1 MRLPLF
7 IARRYLFSPKK
18 QNAIN
23 IISLISTVGMA
34 VGTAALVIILSV
46 FNGIDELLDDATSAF
61 VPDLTLSPATG
72 KFAGVDPALAARLE
86 ADAEILHYQVV
97 VEEVALA
104 SHGDWMMP
112 VTVKGVDASYDR
124 AMHLSRSIVFGHF
137 ALEEGGRPAAIVGA
151 GIALAL
157 RARPGAETPLTL
169 YYPDRDARGI
179 SPSALHEERVFP
191 VAIFSAQQELDAKY
205 LITGI
210 DAARRLFDAA
220 GCFSKIEITL
230 HDPARVPVVKARL
243 SVDPAYKVEDR
254 HDLNGAFYAMMRS
267 EKLVIFLLLLFIL
280 SIASFNIIASISML
294 IIDKRDDIAVL
305 RALGMGSGRV
315 LAAFRAEGMMITATG
330 MFAGLALGLA
340 LALLQQRYG
349 WISLGDGA
357 YLVEA
362 YPVRVVWGDVLLI
375 LVAVAAIGGAASHF
389 PARLLVRKFTRNK
402 FPA

>member
-1 MRLPLF
+1 MKLPLF

-72 KFAGVDPALAARLE
+72 KFAGIDSALTARLE
-86 ADAEILHYQVV
+86 SDAEILHHQTI

-104 SHGDWMMP
+104 SHDDQMMP
-112 VTVKGVDASYDR
+112 VTVKGVDAGYDR

-137 ALEEGGRPAAIVGA
+137 SIEDEGRPAAIIGA
-151 GIALAL
+151 GIASAL
-157 RARPGAETPLTL
+157 RARPGADDPLTL
-169 YYPDRDARGI
+169 YYPDREARGV
-179 SPSALHEERVFP
+179 SLSALREERVYP
-191 VAIFSAQQELDAKY
+191 TAIFSAQQELDGKY

-210 DAARRLFDAA
+210 DAARRLFDVA
-220 GCFSKIEITL
+220 GSFSKIEITL
-230 HDPARVPVVKARL
+230 RDPSRVPIVKARL
-243 SVDPAYKVEDR
+243 SADPAYKVEDR

-280 SIASFNIIASISML
+280 GIASFNIIASISML

-305 RALGMGSGRV
+305 RALGMDGGRV
-315 LAAFRAEGMMITATG
+315 LATFRAGGMMITATG
-330 MFAGLALGLA
+330 MLAGLASGLT

-362 YPVRVVWGDVLLI
+362 YPVRVVWGDLLLI
-375 LVAVAAIGGAASHF
+375 LLAVAGIGGAASHF
-389 PARLLVRKFTRNK
+389 PARLLVRKFTGNK
-402 FPA
+402 LPA